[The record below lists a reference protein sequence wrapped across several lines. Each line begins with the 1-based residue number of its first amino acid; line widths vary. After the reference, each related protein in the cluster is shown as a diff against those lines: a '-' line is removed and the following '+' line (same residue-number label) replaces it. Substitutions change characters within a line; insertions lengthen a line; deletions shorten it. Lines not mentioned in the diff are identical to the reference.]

1 MNEAKELSRLMK
13 ALSKQMQR
21 DNDRF
26 EANPD
31 ADFDISN
38 ITIIVGDETIK
49 LVLGGPQ
56 AAGIYSMIQ
65 QIASENG
72 YYIDFESDEVRD

>member
-13 ALSKQMQR
+13 ALSKQMQL
-21 DNDRF
+21 DNDKF

-31 ADFDISN
+31 ADFDISD

-56 AAGIYSMIQ
+56 VAGLHLMIQ

-72 YYIDFESDEVRD
+72 YDVDFENDEVLD